1 MEEYKFDAEK
11 RLNEMIDKATE
22 LIKMKFEEKQRDSD
36 SIVEK
41 YILRIID
48 NLKVTVKNVHVRL

>member
-22 LIKMKFEEKQRDSD
+22 LIKMKFEEKQRYSD